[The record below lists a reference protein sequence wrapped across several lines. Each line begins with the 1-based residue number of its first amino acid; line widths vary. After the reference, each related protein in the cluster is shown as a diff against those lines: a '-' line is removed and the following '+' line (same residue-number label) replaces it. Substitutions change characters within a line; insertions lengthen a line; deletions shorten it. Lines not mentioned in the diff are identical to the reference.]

1 MITVQ
6 DVLDQLNTG
15 KPIQPLVM
23 EEKEHP
29 EYPNMVIV
37 SESQCS
43 TTMPNGARCDGVD
56 HLVRRN
62 LPVGMDLSRAL
73 TVLVMILVMCMLS
86 SLLAMR
92 RLIDAD
98 PAEIF

>member
-1 MITVQ
+1 
-6 DVLDQLNTG
+6 
-15 KPIQPLVM
+15 
-23 EEKEHP
+23 
-29 EYPNMVIV
+29 
-37 SESQCS
+37 
-43 TTMPNGARCDGVD
+43 
-56 HLVRRN
+56 
-62 LPVGMDLSRAL
+62 MDLSRAL

>member
-1 MITVQ
+1 MRDAT
-6 DVLDQLNTG
+6 
-15 KPIQPLVM
+15 
-23 EEKEHP
+23 
-29 EYPNMVIV
+29 
-37 SESQCS
+37 
-43 TTMPNGARCDGVD
+43 R
-56 HLVRRN
+56 

-73 TVLVMILVMCMLS
+73 TVMVMILVMCMMS